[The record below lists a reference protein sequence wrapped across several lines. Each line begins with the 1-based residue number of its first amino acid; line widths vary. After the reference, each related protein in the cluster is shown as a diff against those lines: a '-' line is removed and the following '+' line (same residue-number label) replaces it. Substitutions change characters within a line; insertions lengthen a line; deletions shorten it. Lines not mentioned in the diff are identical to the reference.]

1 MTYLA
6 TFSFYVWDKVNVSSC
21 ISILPFSESSQIVWK
36 TQITVICFYPR
47 LWGQAVCGSCLTNST
62 AESHPAKSVICNTFC
77 IKATDICLQGV
88 RPFPSR
94 TVRPCQMRR
103 EAGTACPVSPLAWF
117 KLLYL
122 RAKGALWSTKNKCA
136 LEDPLQMLPLILRA
150 HKLHV
155 TDIWG
160 DIM

>member
-1 MTYLA
+1 M
-6 TFSFYVWDKVNVSSC
+6 
-21 ISILPFSESSQIVWK
+21 SEWRSASLHAFLTLLSAPHNQAGIWK

-47 LWGQAVCGSCLTNST
+47 LWGWAVCGSCLTNST
-62 AESHPAKSVICNTFC
+62 AESHPAKSVIWNTFC
-77 IKATDICLQGV
+77 IKAIDICLQGV
-88 RPFPSR
+88 RPLPSR
-94 TVRPCQMRR
+94 TVHPCQMRR
-103 EAGTACPVSPLAWF
+103 EAGTDCPVSPLAWF
-117 KLLYL
+117 KLLSL